1 MCWSVGSWLKMC
13 FLDFS
18 VCLVGC
24 FSLFPLSGEIVSF
37 PGHPFWTK
45 WDYRHWS
52 RCRNGIL
59 FMEKVT
65 GVTDLRHSEYDRGF
79 LFLDCQIHVW
89 CFSCRCDCMG
99 GYVCTCGCRWVG
111 AWVVVC
117 GGTFLY
123 VLNVLFWLGKFF
135 RVFSVIANLV
145 PPLLEKAE
153 RKVNAESVVSFVK

>member
-1 MCWSVGSWLKMC
+1 MCWSVDSWFKMC

-18 VCLVGC
+18 ICLFGC
-24 FSLFPLSGEIVSF
+24 FSFFPLSGEIVSF

-52 RCRNGIL
+52 CCRNGIL

-89 CFSCRCDCMG
+89 CFKTARCRCECMG
-99 GYVCTCGCRWVG
+99 GYVCVWVG
-111 AWVVVC
+111 AWVVVW
-117 GGTFLY
+117 G
-123 VLNVLFWLGKFF
+123 
-135 RVFSVIANLV
+135 V
-145 PPLLEKAE
+145 PSSMLLMFCFDLEKFSGSLVLLQTWSHHFL
-153 RKVNAESVVSFVK
+153 RKLKGA